1 MIESNPTL
9 GSIETST
16 RKKRQL
22 AAVSLKYNVENDKDF
37 VKLFPDYVQRYQDE
51 KLRQPAAPAET
62 LAPHSSVSREN
73 NLMAGPEPGMPQGL
87 AATLAGIVAIMS
99 VVIVYRFS

>member
-22 AAVSLKYNVENDKDF
+22 AASSLKYNVENDKDF
-37 VKLFPDYVQRYQDE
+37 VKLFPTYVERYQEE
-51 KLRQPAAPAET
+51 KLRQPAVQAET
-62 LAPHSSVSREN
+62 MAPLTREN
-73 NLMAGPEPGMPQGL
+73 NIIAGHAEPGMPQGL